1 MKNFQPQIRKLILD
15 QNFVIKDSE
24 NNQSGNVAPMLNM
37 IEPGTSYPYIY
48 IRSNTSTGSNE
59 NQSAFG
65 SDNIIT
71 FEVHT
76 RFQRSSGGD
85 KNCNFITNNLI
96 DQIITKA
103 SNPWY
108 DQSSDPLIQYKIFS
122 VELDNINF
130 LQEMRSDH
138 YYVRSIIDINF
149 KTMEK

>member
-1 MKNFQPQIRKLILD
+1 MKNFQPQIRKLLLD
-15 QNFVIKDSE
+15 QGFDVRDTE
-24 NNQSGNVAPMLNM
+24 NNQFGNVVQIVNM
-37 IEPGTSYPYIY
+37 VLPSLPYPYIFM
-48 IRSNTSTGSNE
+48 RSNSSTGSNE

-85 KNCNFITNNLI
+85 KQCNFITNNLI